1 MSRFTDFLRKAR
13 IDVSPLRGGRDFR
26 LLFIGGTVTF
36 LGSMVTFVALP
47 YQAKVLTNSFLAVG
61 LLGAVEIVPL
71 VIFGLY
77 GGAIADRY
85 DRRKV
90 VFFTEMLFAVLSA
103 GLLVNSLLPNPQLWV
118 LYVAAALLA
127 VVDGLQRPSLDA
139 LVPRLVP
146 PHQLAGAGALSSL
159 RTNFG
164 LIIGPAL
171 GGFLVTGLGFPS
183 AYIFDLATFAV
194 SLACLALMH
203 AVPPLYEHPED
214 HTTWHRIV
222 EGLQYAKGRKDLL
235 GTYLV
240 DIFAM
245 LFAYPNALYPFVVGH
260 FHATWALGFMYSAPA
275 VGSLVATLTSGWTS
289 HMHHHGR
296 IVVFAAMAWGASIVA
311 FGLAPGIWWA
321 LIFLAFAGAADM
333 VSGLFR
339 GLMWDLTIPDEVRG
353 RMAGVELLSYS
364 IGPQLGQVRSTAI
377 AQVTSLRTSLVSG
390 GLACIAA
397 CGLVGVVMR
406 PLWNFDSRTDENAV
420 RERNIREQRMR
431 DTRST

>member
-1 MSRFTDFLRKAR
+1 MSRFTHFLRKAR
-13 IDVSPLRGGRDFR
+13 IDVSPLRAGRDFR

-71 VIFGLY
+71 VVFGLY

-90 VFFTEMLFAVLSA
+90 VFLTEMLFAVLSG
-103 GLLVNSLLPNPQLWV
+103 GLLVNSLLPQPQLWV

-159 RTNFG
+159 RMNFG

-194 SLACLALMH
+194 SLVCLALMH
-203 AVPPLYEHPED
+203 GVPPLYEHPED

-222 EGLQYAKGRKDLL
+222 EGLHYAKSRKDLL

-397 CGLVGVVMR
+397 CGVVGVVLR

-420 RERNIREQRMR
+420 RERNIRAERMR
-431 DTRST
+431 DTRNT